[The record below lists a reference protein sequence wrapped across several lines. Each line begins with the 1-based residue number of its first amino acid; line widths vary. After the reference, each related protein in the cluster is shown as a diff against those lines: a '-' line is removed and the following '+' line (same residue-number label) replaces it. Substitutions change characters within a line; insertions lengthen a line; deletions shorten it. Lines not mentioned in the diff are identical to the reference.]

1 MRFKFDNI
9 ENPIALKEVRWYNS
23 HGVLYIFLDFD
34 SREVIE

>member
-9 ENPIALKEVRWYNS
+9 ENSIALMEVRWYNS
-23 HGVLYIFLDFD
+23 HGVIYIFLDFD